1 MGPARLRCA
10 SVLAHRSTVL
20 VPRTL
25 HRSATWELRASAALR
40 CSLTGP
46 PSSFLGRCTALPH
59 GSCAPPLRFGA
70 RSPVHRPR
78 SSDAAPLCH
87 MGAAR
92 LRCASVLAH
101 RSTVLVPRTLHR
113 SATWELRASAAL
125 RCSLTGPTSSSLGRC
140 TALPHGSCAPPLRF
154 GARSYAVG
162 ALRLLPRGVGADRRS
177 DDDRLG
183 VDGDDASVDRDN
195 EAVEAA
201 WRGTTLLLAHAVV
214 LRSVARALEP
224 LRGRAPRHTTAEV
237 HAFLV
242 QRHDAGLVAVDHR
255 AVRGDALG
263 LGDRVL
269 RIGVDVEAPLGDVVR
284 LLLVRDL
291 AQDVGEAARTDLR
304 AEAPGQGGPEEG
316 EHRSTEAGEPER
328 EEGDDATVEEL
339 PARDAE

>member
-1 MGPARLRCA
+1 MGPARLRCASVLAHRSTVLVPRTLHRSATWELRASAALRCSLTGPPSSFLGRCTALPHGRCAPPLRFGARSPVHRPRSSDAAPLCHMGAARLRCA

-78 SSDAAPLCH
+78 SSDAAPPCH

-113 SATWELRASAAL
+113 PATWELRASAAL
-125 RCSLTGPTSSSLGRC
+125 RCSLTGPPSSFLGRG

-154 GARSYAVG
+154 GARSPVRQLVLEHLAG
-162 ALRLLPRGVGADRRS
+162 GVAWQ
-177 DDDRLG
+177 L
-183 VDGDDASVDRDN
+183 
-195 EAVEAA
+195 VEK
-201 WRGTTLLLAHAVV
+201 
-214 LRSVARALEP
+214 
-224 LRGRAPRHTTAEV
+224 
-237 HAFLV
+237 
-242 QRHDAGLVAVDHR
+242 
-255 AVRGDALG
+255 GDAARHLVVG
-263 LGDRVL
+263 Q
-269 RIGVDVEAPLGDVVR
+269 PL
-284 LLLVRDL
+284 
-291 AQDVGEAARTDLR
+291 
-304 AEAPGQGGPEEG
+304 
-316 EHRSTEAGEPER
+316 
-328 EEGDDATVEEL
+328 
-339 PARDAE
+339 